1 MNIQYQPKNP
11 VMKALVCVA
20 GLMLAGIGLAVAS
33 AIALFTKFRKEM
45 KAS

>member
-1 MNIQYQPKNP
+1 MNIQYQPQNP
-11 VMKALVCVA
+11 VMKALVFVT

-33 AIALFTKFRKEM
+33 VIALFAKARKEM